1 MNSFYVIL
9 AIVAGGLMFLG
20 VIVSIIE
27 KKLISDRELEY
38 SKSINLTE
46 IRNQLREKEKRE
58 NEQENDY
65 YEPVII
71 ESKTIDEKV

>member
-1 MNSFYVIL
+1 MNIFYVIL
-9 AIVAGGLMFLG
+9 AIVAGVLMFLG

-58 NEQENDY
+58 KEQENDY

>member
-1 MNSFYVIL
+1 MSDIYVVLIVIACIFIIL
-9 AIVAGGLMFLG
+9 GFIVL
-20 VIVSIIE
+20 IIE
-27 KKLISDRELEY
+27 KKIINERELEY

-46 IRNQLREKEKRE
+46 IRNQLIEKDKEE
-58 NEQENDY
+58 EDF